1 MRDWWKDLVARKWF
15 PLVVLLA
22 VLFAAMAVYSGVTD
36 NDTPVAKGNRGL
48 LVPAQ
53 KVVTHGAVAVAN
65 VYNRV
70 FFYDDL
76 LKENEE
82 LKKQVSELR
91 TRLNDS
97 EDALKENEELRKMLG
112 VAERGSNFEYET
124 AEVVARQM
132 DEWSMVLTIDAGKKD
147 GLAKNNCVVNSD
159 GLIGYITSISA
170 HSAEVTTI
178 LDPNLQAG
186 AKITGT
192 DEIGVA
198 KGDYSLMS
206 GKQLKVTYL
215 AHGSSISKGS
225 TVETS
230 GSGGVFPEGLVIG
243 TVKKVC
249 TESDGMSDYAVIEP
263 SADITSATRVFIIT
277 DYSVSN

>member
-1 MRDWWKDLVARKWF
+1 MRDWWKDLVSRKWF

-22 VLFAAMAVYSGVTD
+22 VLFVAMAAYSGLTSK
-36 NDTPVAKGNRGL
+36 DTPVARGNRGL

-53 KVVTHGAVAVAN
+53 KAVTHGAVAVAN

-82 LKKQVSELR
+82 LKKQVSDLR
-91 TRLNDS
+91 TQLNDS
-97 EDALKENEELRKMLG
+97 QDALKENEELRKMLG

-132 DEWSMVLTIDAGKKD
+132 DEWSVVLTIDAGTKD
-147 GLAKNNCVVNSD
+147 GLSLNNCVVNAD
-159 GLIGYITSISA
+159 GLIGYITKISA
-170 HSAEVTTI
+170 HSAEVTTV

-206 GKQLKVTYL
+206 SKNLKVTYL
-215 AHGSSISKGS
+215 SQDSSISEGS

-243 TVKKVC
+243 TVKKVD
-249 TESDGMSDYAVIEP
+249 TESDGMSDYAVVEP
-263 SADITSATRVFIIT
+263 SADITSVTRVFIIT

>member
-1 MRDWWKDLVARKWF
+1 MRDWWKDLVSRKWF

-22 VLFAAMAVYSGVTD
+22 VLFVAMAVYSGVTD
-36 NDTPVAKGNRGL
+36 KSTPVAKGNRSL

-53 KVVTHGAVAVAN
+53 KAVTHGAVAVAN
-65 VYNRV
+65 VYNRM

-76 LKENEE
+76 RKENEE
-82 LKKQVSELR
+82 LKKQVSDLR
-91 TRLNDS
+91 TQLNDS

-132 DEWSMVLTIDAGKKD
+132 DEWSVVLTIDAGTKD
-147 GLAKNNCVVNSD
+147 GLSKNNCVVNSD
-159 GLIGYITSISA
+159 GLIGYITEISA

-178 LDPNLQAG
+178 LDPNLQVG

-198 KGDYSLMS
+198 KGDYSLM
-206 GKQLKVTYL
+206 GNKQFKVTYL
-215 AHGSSISKGS
+215 THGTSITKGS

-230 GSGGVFPEGLVIG
+230 GSGGVFPEGLVLG
-243 TVKKVC
+243 TVKKVG
-249 TESDGMSDYAVIEP
+249 TESDGMSDYAVVKP
-263 SADITSATRVFIIT
+263 SADITSVTRVFIIT